1 MRIATFRAKKAM
13 VFTLA
18 LMIVLGFYC
27 VGASVYAA
35 GERFVLVSHAPDS
48 DSWWNTI
55 KNAIKIAG
63 EQMDVKV
70 EYRNP
75 PTGDLADMAR
85 IVEQAVAS
93 NPNGLIVTIADF
105 DVLSGPI
112 EKAVRKGIPV
122 ITINSGTHEQSR
134 KLGALLHVGQP
145 EYDAGKGAGLRAKA
159 GGVTKFLCVNHY
171 ITNPA
176 SVERCTGFADG
187 LGVELGNQM
196 IDSGIDPGEIKNKV
210 IAYLRANPDTNGIL
224 TLGPNSA
231 HPTIAAL
238 ETMKLNG
245 KIFMGTFDLS
255 GEIAAAIKE
264 GTIAFAID
272 QQPYLQGY
280 LPVVI
285 LTNLTRYGVVPGNN
299 INSGPGFV
307 TKKNIALVEKLA
319 GEYQIIRL
327 ERKRQAAG
335 DAGETRCQ
343 PVCYRM
349 IKLLYAGSR
358 RQSCPLLLHLPK
370 LRSPPAGTP

>member
-1 MRIATFRAKKAM
+1 MRIAMFRAKKAM

-18 LMIVLGFYC
+18 LMMVLGFYC

-55 KNAIKIAG
+55 KNAIKVAG

-196 IDSGIDPGEIKNKV
+196 IDSGMDPGEIKNKV
-210 IAYLRANPDTNGIL
+210 IAYLRANPDTNGVL

-238 ETMKLNG
+238 GTMKLSG

-255 GEIAAAIKE
+255 GEIAAAVKD

-285 LTNLTRYGVVPGNN
+285 LTNLARYGVVPGNN

-319 GEYQIIRL
+319 GEYR
-327 ERKRQAAG
+327 
-335 DAGETRCQ
+335 
-343 PVCYRM
+343 
-349 IKLLYAGSR
+349 
-358 RQSCPLLLHLPK
+358 
-370 LRSPPAGTP
+370 

>member
-1 MRIATFRAKKAM
+1 MITRKKAM
-13 VFTLA
+13 AFALA
-18 LMIVLGFYC
+18 LVMVLGFFG
-27 VGASVYAA
+27 VTAPVYAA

-55 KNAIKIAG
+55 KNAIKVAA

-93 NPNGLIVTIADF
+93 NPDGLIVTIADF
-105 DVLSGPI
+105 DVLRGPV

-122 ITINSGTHEQSR
+122 ITINSGTQEQSR

-159 GGVTKFLCVNHY
+159 AGVTKFLCVNHFM
-171 ITNPA
+171 TNPA

-187 LGVELGNQM
+187 LGVALGNQM
-196 IDSGIDPGEIKNKV
+196 IDSGVDPGEIKNKV
-210 IAYLRANPDTNGIL
+210 IAYLRSNPDTNGIL

-231 HPTIAAL
+231 HPTLAAL
-238 ETMKLNG
+238 DTMKLNG

-255 GEIAAAIKE
+255 GEIAAAVKT

-272 QQPYLQGY
+272 QQPFLQGY

-285 LTNLTRYGVVPGNN
+285 LTNLSRYGVVPGND

-319 GEYQIIRL
+319 GEYR
-327 ERKRQAAG
+327 
-335 DAGETRCQ
+335 
-343 PVCYRM
+343 
-349 IKLLYAGSR
+349 
-358 RQSCPLLLHLPK
+358 
-370 LRSPPAGTP
+370 

>member
-1 MRIATFRAKKAM
+1 MFTTKKLLVFALAM
-13 VFTLA
+13 V
-18 LMIVLGFYC
+18 MVLGFFSI
-27 VGASVYAA
+27 GTPVYAA
-35 GERFVLVSHAPDS
+35 GERYVLVSHAPDS

-55 KNAIKIAG
+55 KNAIKVAG

-145 EYDAGKGAGLRAKA
+145 EYDAGKGAGLRAKDS
-159 GGVTKFLCVNHY
+159 GVTKFLCVNHY

-196 IDSGIDPGEIKNKV
+196 IDSGVDPGEIKNKV

-231 HPTIAAL
+231 HPTLAAL
-238 ETMKLNG
+238 DTMKLNG

-255 GEIAAAIKE
+255 GEIAAAVKT

-272 QQPYLQGY
+272 QQPFLQGY

-285 LTNLTRYGVVPGNN
+285 LTNLSRYGVVPGND

-319 GEYQIIRL
+319 GEYR
-327 ERKRQAAG
+327 
-335 DAGETRCQ
+335 
-343 PVCYRM
+343 
-349 IKLLYAGSR
+349 
-358 RQSCPLLLHLPK
+358 
-370 LRSPPAGTP
+370 